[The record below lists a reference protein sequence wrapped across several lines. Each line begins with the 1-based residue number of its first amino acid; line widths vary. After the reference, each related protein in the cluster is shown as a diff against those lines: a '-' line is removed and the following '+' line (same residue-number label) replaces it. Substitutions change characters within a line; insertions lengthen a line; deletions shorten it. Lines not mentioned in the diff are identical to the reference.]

1 MIKINRETD
10 YATAILSVMAQAAD
24 QPVSAAW
31 LASQRGLP
39 PAMVSKILKQLV
51 RAGILV
57 SHRGAHGGYRLARA
71 ATAISVAEVVDAMEG
86 PMALTDC
93 IEGGGQACRYS
104 GHCNMGGNWERINE
118 AFYQALE
125 GISISD
131 MSQPLSPEHPS
142 LRGIDIR
149 IKTAVN

>member
-10 YATAILSVMAQAAD
+10 YATAILSVMAQVAD

-39 PAMVSKILKQLV
+39 PAMVSKILKQLA
-51 RAGILV
+51 RAGLLI

-71 ATAISVAEVVDAMEG
+71 ATAISVAEVVEAMEG
-86 PMALTDC
+86 PMAMTDC

-104 GHCNMGGNWERINE
+104 SHCNMGSNWERINE